1 MNAPLPDISLTDAA
15 PGGRPLEWVGMQGID
30 LPVAVAEPGCRR
42 DVHARADVQVDLPA
56 PHVKGIHMS
65 RLYRLL
71 DGLDGLDDGAA
82 LSPAGLQR
90 VLHAMVDSHRD
101 CDTRSARLRL
111 RFDLLARRAALV
123 TDGLA
128 GWKAYPV
135 RLDATLTGSRFA
147 LRAQVTVVYSST
159 CPCSAA
165 LSRHWVEQAF
175 LAAFGRDDRVEPAA
189 VAAWLKRHATAATPH
204 SQRSEAV
211 VSVALPDDGATLGL
225 IDLIDRIEHAL
236 GTPVQTAVK
245 RADEQAFAVLNG
257 GNLMFVEDAARRVQ
271 AALDG
276 YHATP
281 HVHVRHLESLHPHDA
296 VAWAAPVREG
306 ADASC
311 SASRTRTSCAAAAR
325 GAARIRSTA
334 IRTASS
340 CCWKRT
346 RWITGR

>member
-1 MNAPLPDISLTDAA
+1 MNAALPDISLTDLA
-15 PGGRPLEWVGMQGID
+15 PGRRPLDWVGMQGID

-56 PHVKGIHMS
+56 PDVKGIHMS

-71 DGLDGLDDGAA
+71 DGLGDGTA
-82 LSPAGLQR
+82 LSPAGLRR

-135 RLDATLTGSRFA
+135 RIDATATGARFD
-147 LRAQVTVVYSST
+147 LRAQVTAVYSST

-175 LAAFGRDDRVEPAA
+175 LAAFGRDERVEPAA

-211 VSVALPDDGATLGL
+211 VSVALAADGATLGL

-257 GNLMFVEDAARRVQ
+257 ENLMFVEDAARRVQ

-276 YHATP
+276 RHADP
-281 HVHVRHLESLHPHDA
+281 RVHVRHLESLHPHDA

-306 ADASC
+306 ADAC
-311 SASRTRTSCAAAAR
+311 
-325 GAARIRSTA
+325 
-334 IRTASS
+334 
-340 CCWKRT
+340 
-346 RWITGR
+346 

>member
-15 PGGRPLEWVGMQGID
+15 PGRCPLEWVGMQGID

-71 DGLDGLDDGAA
+71 DGLGDGDA
-82 LSPAGLQR
+82 LSPAGLR
-90 VLHAMVDSHRD
+90 PVLQAMVDSHRD
-101 CDTRSARLRL
+101 CDTRRARLRL

-135 RLDATLTGSRFA
+135 RIDATLTDAGFE

-211 VSVALPDDGATLGL
+211 VSAGLPADGATLGL
-225 IDLIDRIEHAL
+225 IDLIDRVEHAL

-257 GNLMFVEDAARRVQ
+257 GNLMFVEDAARRVL

-276 YHATP
+276 RHAHP
-281 HVHVRHLESLHPHDA
+281 RVHVRHLESLHPHDA

-306 ADASC
+306 ADAC
-311 SASRTRTSCAAAAR
+311 
-325 GAARIRSTA
+325 
-334 IRTASS
+334 
-340 CCWKRT
+340 
-346 RWITGR
+346 

>member
-71 DGLDGLDDGAA
+71 DGLDEGAA
-82 LSPAGLQR
+82 LSPAGLQH

-135 RLDATLTGSRFA
+135 RIDATLTGSRFE

-211 VSVALPDDGATLGL
+211 VSVGLPADGATLGL
-225 IDLIDRIEHAL
+225 IGLIDRIEHAL

-276 YHATP
+276 HHATLR
-281 HVHVRHLESLHPHDA
+281 VHVRHLESLHPHDA

-306 ADASC
+306 ADAC
-311 SASRTRTSCAAAAR
+311 
-325 GAARIRSTA
+325 
-334 IRTASS
+334 
-340 CCWKRT
+340 
-346 RWITGR
+346 

>member
-1 MNAPLPDISLTDAA
+1 MEKALQRIPSMNAPLPDISLTDAA
-15 PGGRPLEWVGMQGID
+15 PGRRPLEWVGMQGID

-71 DGLDGLDDGAA
+71 DGLGDGGA
-82 LSPAGLQR
+82 LSPAGLR
-90 VLHAMVDSHRD
+90 PVLQAMVDSHRD
-101 CDTRSARLRL
+101 CDTRRARLRL

-135 RLDATLTGSRFA
+135 RIDATLTDAGFE

-211 VSVALPDDGATLGL
+211 VSAGLPADGATLGL
-225 IDLIDRIEHAL
+225 IDLIDRVEHAL

-271 AALDG
+271 DALDG
-276 YHATP
+276 RHAHP
-281 HVHVRHLESLHPHDA
+281 RVHVRHLESLHPHDA

-306 ADASC
+306 ADAC
-311 SASRTRTSCAAAAR
+311 
-325 GAARIRSTA
+325 
-334 IRTASS
+334 
-340 CCWKRT
+340 
-346 RWITGR
+346 

>member
-1 MNAPLPDISLTDAA
+1 MNAPLPDISVTDAA
-15 PGGRPLEWVGMQGID
+15 PRHRPLDWVGMQGID

-42 DVHARADVQVDLPA
+42 DVHARADIQVDLPA

-71 DGLDGLDDGAA
+71 DTLGDGEA

-90 VLHAMVDSHRD
+90 VLHEMVDSHRD
-101 CDTRSARLRL
+101 CGTRSARLQL
-111 RFDLLARRAALV
+111 RFDLLARRPALV
-123 TDGLA
+123 TAGLA
-128 GWKAYPV
+128 GWKSYPV
-135 RLDATLTGSRFA
+135 RLDATLTGDLFA
-147 LRAQVTVVYSST
+147 LHAQVTIVYAST

-189 VAAWLKRHATAATPH
+189 VAAWLQRHATAATPH

-211 VSVALPDDGATLGL
+211 VDVGLAAGHAPLGL
-225 IDLIDRIEHAL
+225 IALIDRVEHAL

-257 GNLMFVEDAARRVQ
+257 ENLMFVEDAARRVQ

-276 YHATP
+276 AYANP
-281 HVHVRHLESLHPHDA
+281 RVHVRHLESLHPHDA
-296 VAWAAPVREG
+296 VAWAAPAR
-306 ADASC
+306 DAFPAC
-311 SASRTRTSCAAAAR
+311 
-325 GAARIRSTA
+325 
-334 IRTASS
+334 
-340 CCWKRT
+340 
-346 RWITGR
+346 

>member
-1 MNAPLPDISLTDAA
+1 MNAPLPDISVTDAA
-15 PGGRPLEWVGMQGID
+15 PRHHPLDWVGMQGID
-30 LPVAVAEPGCRR
+30 LPVAVAEPCCRR

-71 DGLDGLDDGAA
+71 DMLGEREA

-90 VLHAMVDSHRD
+90 VLHEMIDSHRD
-101 CDTRSARLRL
+101 CGTRSARLRL
-111 RFDLLARRAALV
+111 HFDLLARRPALV
-123 TDGLA
+123 TEGLA
-128 GWKAYPV
+128 GWKSYPV
-135 RLDATLTGSRFA
+135 RLDATLTGDVFA
-147 LRAQVTVVYSST
+147 LHAQVTIVYAST

-189 VAAWLKRHATAATPH
+189 VAAWLQRHATAATPH

-211 VSVALPDDGATLGL
+211 VDVGLAAGHATLGL
-225 IDLIDRIEHAL
+225 IELIDRVEHAL

-257 GNLMFVEDAARRVQ
+257 RNLMFVEDAARRVQ

-276 YHATP
+276 AYANP
-281 HVHVRHLESLHPHDA
+281 RVHVRHLESLHPHDA
-296 VAWAAPVREG
+296 VAWAAP
-306 ADASC
+306 
-311 SASRTRTSCAAAAR
+311 AR
-325 GAARIRSTA
+325 DGLPA
-334 IRTASS
+334 
-340 CCWKRT
+340 C
-346 RWITGR
+346 

>member
-1 MNAPLPDISLTDAA
+1 MEKALHRIPSMNAPLPDISLTDAA

-71 DGLDGLDDGAA
+71 DGFGDGTA
-82 LSPAGLQR
+82 LSPAGLQH
-90 VLHAMVDSHRD
+90 LLQAMVDSHRD

-135 RLDATLTGSRFA
+135 QIDATLTDSRFA
-147 LRAQVTVVYSST
+147 LRAQVTSVYSST

-211 VSVALPDDGATLGL
+211 VSVELPAEGATLGL

-257 GNLMFVEDAARRVQ
+257 ENLMFVEDAARRVQ

-276 YHATP
+276 HHANP
-281 HVHVRHLESLHPHDA
+281 RVHVRHLESLHPHDA

-306 ADASC
+306 ADAC
-311 SASRTRTSCAAAAR
+311 
-325 GAARIRSTA
+325 
-334 IRTASS
+334 
-340 CCWKRT
+340 
-346 RWITGR
+346 

>member
-1 MNAPLPDISLTDAA
+1 MEKALHRIPSMNAPLPDISLTDAA
-15 PGGRPLEWVGMQGID
+15 PGRRPLEWVGMQGID

-42 DVHARADVQVDLPA
+42 DVHARADVQVDLPV

-71 DGLDGLDDGAA
+71 DGLGDGDA
-82 LSPAGLQR
+82 LSPAGLR
-90 VLHAMVDSHRD
+90 PVLQAMVDSHRD
-101 CDTRSARLRL
+101 CDTRRARLRL

-135 RLDATLTGSRFA
+135 RIDATLTDAGFE

-211 VSVALPDDGATLGL
+211 VSAGLPADGATLGL
-225 IDLIDRIEHAL
+225 IDLIDRVEHAL

-257 GNLMFVEDAARRVQ
+257 GNLMFVEDAARRIQ

-276 YHATP
+276 RHAQP
-281 HVHVRHLESLHPHDA
+281 RVHVRHLESLHPHDA
-296 VAWAAPVREG
+296 VAWAAPVRDG
-306 ADASC
+306 ADAC
-311 SASRTRTSCAAAAR
+311 
-325 GAARIRSTA
+325 
-334 IRTASS
+334 
-340 CCWKRT
+340 
-346 RWITGR
+346 

>member
-1 MNAPLPDISLTDAA
+1 MEKALHRIPSMNAPLPDISLTDAA
-15 PGGRPLEWVGMQGID
+15 PGHRPLEWVGMQGID

-71 DGLDGLDDGAA
+71 DGLGDGAA
-82 LSPAGLQR
+82 LSPAGLQQ
-90 VLHAMVDSHRD
+90 VLQAMVDSHLD

-135 RLDATLTGSRFA
+135 RVDATLSGVGFE

-175 LAAFGRDDRVEPAA
+175 LTAFGRDDRVEPAA

-211 VSVALPDDGATLGL
+211 VSVRLPADGTTLGL
-225 IDLIDRIEHAL
+225 VDLIDRIEHAL

-257 GNLMFVEDAARRVQ
+257 ENLMFVEDAARRVQ

-276 YHATP
+276 RHASP
-281 HVHVRHLESLHPHDA
+281 RVHVRHLESLHPHDA

-306 ADASC
+306 ADAC
-311 SASRTRTSCAAAAR
+311 
-325 GAARIRSTA
+325 
-334 IRTASS
+334 
-340 CCWKRT
+340 
-346 RWITGR
+346 

>member
-1 MNAPLPDISLTDAA
+1 MEKALHRIPSMNAPLPDISLTDAA

-71 DGLDGLDDGAA
+71 DGLGDGAA
-82 LSPAGLQR
+82 LAPAGLRQ

-101 CDTRSARLRL
+101 CDTRRARLRL
-111 RFDLLARRAALV
+111 RFDLLACRAALV

-135 RLDATLTGSRFA
+135 RVDATLTGSGFE

-211 VSVALPDDGATLGL
+211 VSVGLPADGATLGL

-257 GNLMFVEDAARRVQ
+257 GNLMFVEDAARRIQ

-276 YHATP
+276 HHANP
-281 HVHVRHLESLHPHDA
+281 RVHVRHLESLHPHDA
-296 VAWAAPVREG
+296 VAWAAPLHEG
-306 ADASC
+306 ADAC
-311 SASRTRTSCAAAAR
+311 
-325 GAARIRSTA
+325 
-334 IRTASS
+334 
-340 CCWKRT
+340 
-346 RWITGR
+346 

>member
-1 MNAPLPDISLTDAA
+1 MEKAPHRIPSMNAPLPDISLTDAA
-15 PGGRPLEWVGMQGID
+15 PGRRPLEWVGMQGID

-71 DGLDGLDDGAA
+71 DGLGDGDA
-82 LSPAGLQR
+82 LSPAGLR
-90 VLHAMVDSHRD
+90 PVLQAMVDSHRD
-101 CDTRSARLRL
+101 CDTRRARLRL

-135 RLDATLTGSRFA
+135 RIDATLTDAGFE

-211 VSVALPDDGATLGL
+211 VSAGLPADGATLGL
-225 IDLIDRIEHAL
+225 IDLIDRVEHAL

-271 AALDG
+271 DALDG
-276 YHATP
+276 RHAHP
-281 HVHVRHLESLHPHDA
+281 RVHVRHLESLHPHDA

-306 ADASC
+306 ADAC
-311 SASRTRTSCAAAAR
+311 
-325 GAARIRSTA
+325 
-334 IRTASS
+334 
-340 CCWKRT
+340 
-346 RWITGR
+346 

>member
-15 PGGRPLEWVGMQGID
+15 PGRRPLEWVGMQGID

-71 DGLDGLDDGAA
+71 DGLGDGDA
-82 LSPAGLQR
+82 LSPAGLRR
-90 VLHAMVDSHRD
+90 VLQAMVDSHRD
-101 CDTRSARLRL
+101 CDTRRARLRL

-135 RLDATLTGSRFA
+135 RIDATLTDAGFE

-211 VSVALPDDGATLGL
+211 VSAGLPADGATLGL
-225 IDLIDRIEHAL
+225 IDLIDRVEHAL

-257 GNLMFVEDAARRVQ
+257 SNLMFVEDAARRVQ

-276 YHATP
+276 RHAHP
-281 HVHVRHLESLHPHDA
+281 RVHVRHLESLHPHDA
-296 VAWAAPVREG
+296 VAWAAPVRDG
-306 ADASC
+306 ADAC
-311 SASRTRTSCAAAAR
+311 
-325 GAARIRSTA
+325 
-334 IRTASS
+334 
-340 CCWKRT
+340 
-346 RWITGR
+346 

>member
-1 MNAPLPDISLTDAA
+1 MEKALHRIPSMNAPLPDISLTDAA
-15 PGGRPLEWVGMQGID
+15 HGGRPLEWVGMQGID

-71 DGLDGLDDGAA
+71 DGLDDGAA
-82 LSPAGLQR
+82 LSPAGVQR

-135 RLDATLTGSRFA
+135 RIDATLTGSRFA

-175 LAAFGRDDRVEPAA
+175 LAAFGRDDRVEPTA

-211 VSVALPDDGATLGL
+211 VTVALPADGATLGL

-276 YHATP
+276 HHATP
-281 HVHVRHLESLHPHDA
+281 RVHVRHLESLHPHDA
-296 VAWAAPVREG
+296 VAWAAPLREG
-306 ADASC
+306 ADAC
-311 SASRTRTSCAAAAR
+311 
-325 GAARIRSTA
+325 
-334 IRTASS
+334 
-340 CCWKRT
+340 
-346 RWITGR
+346 

>member
-1 MNAPLPDISLTDAA
+1 MEKALHRIPSMNAPLPDISLTDAA
-15 PGGRPLEWVGMQGID
+15 PGRRPLEWVGMQGID
-30 LPVAVAEPGCRR
+30 LPVAVAESGCRR

-71 DGLDGLDDGAA
+71 DGLDDGAA
-82 LSPAGLQR
+82 LSPAGLR
-90 VLHAMVDSHRD
+90 PVLQAMVDSHRD
-101 CDTRSARLRL
+101 CDTRRARLRL
-111 RFDLLARRAALV
+111 HFDLLARRAALV

-135 RLDATLTGSRFA
+135 RIDATLTDVGFE

-211 VSVALPDDGATLGL
+211 VSVGLPADGATLGL

-276 YHATP
+276 RHAHP
-281 HVHVRHLESLHPHDA
+281 RVHVRHLESLHPHDA

-306 ADASC
+306 ADAC
-311 SASRTRTSCAAAAR
+311 
-325 GAARIRSTA
+325 
-334 IRTASS
+334 
-340 CCWKRT
+340 
-346 RWITGR
+346 

>member
-1 MNAPLPDISLTDAA
+1 MEKALQRIPSMNAPLPDISLTDAA
-15 PGGRPLEWVGMQGID
+15 PGRRPLEWVGMQGID

-71 DGLDGLDDGAA
+71 DGLGDGDA
-82 LSPAGLQR
+82 LSPAGLRR
-90 VLHAMVDSHRD
+90 VLQAMVDSHRD
-101 CDTRSARLRL
+101 CDTRRARLRL

-135 RLDATLTGSRFA
+135 RIDATLTDAGFE

-211 VSVALPDDGATLGL
+211 VSAGLPADGATLGL
-225 IDLIDRIEHAL
+225 IDLIDRVEHAL

-257 GNLMFVEDAARRVQ
+257 SNLMFVEDAARRVQ

-276 YHATP
+276 RHAHP
-281 HVHVRHLESLHPHDA
+281 RVHVRHLESLHPHDA
-296 VAWAAPVREG
+296 VAWAAPVRDG
-306 ADASC
+306 ADAC
-311 SASRTRTSCAAAAR
+311 
-325 GAARIRSTA
+325 
-334 IRTASS
+334 
-340 CCWKRT
+340 
-346 RWITGR
+346 